1 MRKLDGND
9 DRAPHVR
16 NRRLSLGS
24 CRFRKHSRPKSLIS
38 FRHTLPSARARRPT
52 YGLAADATFST
63 AAINERGSSC
73 AGSTVIH
80 TAIKKAAA
88 AAIPNLSTS
97 AEAANASFAPI
108 IRSARLAAFS
118 PAP

>member
-1 MRKLDGND
+1 MMEARMTL
-9 DRAPHVR
+9 H
-16 NRRLSLGS
+16 NRRVGS
-24 CRFRKHSRPKSLIS
+24 PPPPKQKSEVAHL
-38 FRHTLPSARARRPT
+38 LPTQQSVRARRPT

-108 IRSARLAAFS
+108 VRSARLAAFS